1 MDAVIYARLSQD
13 RNGESTS
20 TERQVRDCEA
30 FAESKG
36 WRVVA
41 HYVDSDLSAYSSG
54 IIRPQYERMLEDVA
68 AGKADAIVG
77 WKLDRLLR
85 RPRELE
91 RLLELCEV
99 SGARIATLQ
108 DGIDTSTNFGEVMPR
123 MLSIFAEMESKNI
136 SIRQRSKAAE
146 LAAAGR
152 HHGGGT
158 RPYGLSPDWSKIVES
173 EASVLR
179 EAADRVLSG
188 ESLRGV
194 AMDLNRRGIT
204 TSKGGEWRP
213 ETLRQTL
220 VSPRIA
226 GLRTHHGAIV
236 GRGGYPAILDEST
249 YRRLEA
255 TLRHGSGR
263 GPQARKY
270 LLTGFVRCHACGRPM
285 VGHRQQGGRETYICH
300 GAPRGC
306 GRTKI
311 GAEPLDEMVRDAVL
325 ERLDSPEIVAAIDEH
340 EGRSTSAVDVDELRA
355 DEEALEQ
362 LSRDF
367 YVDRIIGRS
376 EYLVARSAL
385 EARIESARARLARTN
400 GTGRVRTLA
409 GFGEKLR
416 EAWDREPLDWRRAIL
431 ETVADRIVI
440 GPAKRGLNRFDPAR
454 VSIEWRY

>member
-30 FAESKG
+30 FAAAKG
-36 WRVVA
+36 WQIVGR
-41 HYVDSDLSAYSSG
+41 YVDADLSAYSAG
-54 IIRPQYERMLEDVA
+54 TVRPQYERMLEEVD
-68 AGKADAIVG
+68 AGRAGAIVG

-91 RLLELCEV
+91 KLLELCER
-99 SGARIATLQ
+99 SGARVATLQ

-158 RPYGLSPDWSKIVES
+158 RPYGLSAGWSHVIES
-173 EASVLR
+173 EAQVLR
-179 EAADRVLSG
+179 DAAARILRG

-194 AMDLNRRGIT
+194 ALDLNRRGIT
-204 TSKGGEWRP
+204 TSKGGQWKP

-220 VSPRIA
+220 VSPRVA
-226 GLRTHHGAIV
+226 GLRKHHGEIV
-236 GRGGYPAILDEST
+236 GRGGYPAILDEAT
-249 YRRLEA
+249 YQRVA
-255 TLRHGSGR
+255 AMLRHGAGR

-270 LLTGFVRCHACGRPM
+270 LLSGFARCHACDRPM
-285 VGHRQQGGRETYICH
+285 VGHKQATRETYICQSQ
-300 GAPRGC
+300 PRGC

-311 GAEPLDEMVRDAVL
+311 GAEPLEARVTDLVL
-325 ERLDSPEIVAAIDEH
+325 AYLDSPALAAALDAH
-340 EGRSTSAVDVDELRA
+340 ERKAETVDLDALRA
-355 DEEALEQ
+355 DESALEE
-362 LSRDF
+362 LSRD
-367 YVDRIIGRS
+367 YYTERMITRG
-376 EYLVARSAL
+376 EYLAARDIL
-385 EARIESARARLARTN
+385 EGRIKAARGKMARTN
-400 GTGRVRTLA
+400 GTGP
-409 GFGEKLR
+409 LR
-416 EAWDREPLDWRRAIL
+416 ALLGADLRDAWEHEPLDWRRSVLAA
-431 ETVADRIVI
+431 VVDRIVI
-440 GPAKRGLNRFDPAR
+440 GPAVRGRNAFDPAR

>member
-13 RNGESTS
+13 RSGESTS

-30 FAESKG
+30 FAASKG
-36 WRVVA
+36 WQVVGR
-41 HYVDSDLSAYSSG
+41 YVDSDLSAYATG
-54 IIRPQYERMLEDVA
+54 TIRPEYERMLEDIEL
-68 AGKADAIVG
+68 GQADAIVS

-91 RLLELCEV
+91 KLLELCER

-158 RPYGLSPDWSKIVES
+158 RPYGLSPDWSSIIES
-173 EASVLR
+173 EAEVLR
-179 EAADRVLSG
+179 DAARRILEGD
-188 ESLRGV
+188 SLRGV
-194 AMDLNRRGIT
+194 ALDLNRRGIT
-204 TSKGGEWRP
+204 TSKGGRWKP

-226 GLRTHHGAIV
+226 GLRKHHGAIV
-236 GRGGYPAILDEST
+236 GSGGYPAILDEDT

-255 TLRHGSGR
+255 TFRHGNGR

-270 LLTGFVRCHACGRPM
+270 LLTGFLRCHACNRPM
-285 VGHRQQGGRETYICH
+285 VGHKQSTRETYICQSD
-300 GAPRGC
+300 PRGC

-311 GAEPLDEMVRDAVL
+311 GAEPLDAYVIENVLDYVNSPALASALDAY
-325 ERLDSPEIVAAIDEH
+325 ERKVETVDLDA
-340 EGRSTSAVDVDELRA
+340 LRA
-355 DEEALEQ
+355 DEAALQE
-362 LSRDF
+362 LSRDY
-367 YVDRIIGRS
+367 YVEHRIGRS
-376 EYLVARSAL
+376 EYLAARDAL
-385 EARIESARARLARTN
+385 EAKITAARARLART
-400 GTGRVRTLA
+400 TGSTR
-409 GFGEKLR
+409 LR
-416 EAWDREPLDWRRAIL
+416 AVAELGADLRDAWDHEGLEWRRQVLSVI
-431 ETVADRIVI
+431 VDRIAI
-440 GPAKRGLNRFDPAR
+440 GPAIRGRNTFDPGRA
-454 VSIEWRY
+454 SIEWRL